1 MSVDPVRLD
10 PVRPDPVQPGP
21 GSPAGGGAPG
31 RFLVLEGLDG
41 CGKSTQARRLV
52 ERLRALGRDVVHTR
66 EPGGTPAGERI
77 RALLLDPALGEIE
90 PLTEVLL
97 YQAARAQL
105 VARVIRPALARG
117 ALVVCERWHY
127 ATSAYQGAAGGA
139 DPQAIAASSR
149 LATGGLEPDRAVLLD
164 APDAVSQGR
173 LRRERDRIESR
184 GAAYRERVAA
194 GFRAL
199 FAADPVRLRTVSA
212 VGSQAEVEVR
222 VWEAV
227 RDLL

>member
-1 MSVDPVRLD
+1 MIPESGM
-10 PVRPDPVQPGP
+10 PDPVPAARER
-21 GSPAGGGAPG
+21 PAGQGAAGARAPG

-77 RALLLDPALGEIE
+77 RDLLLDPALGEVE

-117 ALVVCERWHY
+117 AVVVCERWHY

-139 DPQAIAASSR
+139 DPQAIAASSL

-173 LRRERDRIESR
+173 IHRERDRIESR
-184 GAAYRERVAA
+184 GAAYRARVAA

-199 FAADPVRLRTVSA
+199 FAADPARLRTVSA
-212 VGSQAEVEVR
+212 AGSQVEVEAR

-227 RDLL
+227 RDVL